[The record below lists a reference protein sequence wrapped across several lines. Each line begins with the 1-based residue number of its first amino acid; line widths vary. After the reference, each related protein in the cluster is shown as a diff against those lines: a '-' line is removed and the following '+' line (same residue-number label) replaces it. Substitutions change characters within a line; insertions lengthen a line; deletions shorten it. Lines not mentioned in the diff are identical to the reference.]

1 MTKESYKIRRQKPV
15 ACHGFGQDT
24 QHEKRLSFY
33 NCVFQM
39 YYILD
44 GKKIRELMEQQNM
57 NVSKLSELSG
67 VSQSCIRNILNEKA
81 MSTRINTAMHL
92 VGALN
97 MDAETIT
104 CEDLLKL
111 IKEVNV

>member
-1 MTKESYKIRRQKPV
+1 MLDVINICLKRIPMESRKHDYKNRTLAAARLRKELEMLSDKVKKLMN
-15 ACHGFGQDT
+15 FGP
-24 QHEKRLSFY
+24 H
-33 NCVFQM
+33 
-39 YYILD
+39 
-44 GKKIRELMEQQNM
+44 
-57 NVSKLSELSG
+57 LSELSG

>member
-1 MTKESYKIRRQKPV
+1 MK
-15 ACHGFGQDT
+15 
-24 QHEKRLSFY
+24 
-33 NCVFQM
+33 
-39 YYILD
+39 
-44 GKKIRELMEQQNM
+44 
-57 NVSKLSELSG
+57 
-67 VSQSCIRNILNEKA
+67 KA

>member
-1 MTKESYKIRRQKPV
+1 
-15 ACHGFGQDT
+15 
-24 QHEKRLSFY
+24 
-33 NCVFQM
+33 M
-39 YYILD
+39 Y
-44 GKKIRELMEQQNM
+44 Q
-57 NVSKLSELSG
+57 KLSELSG

-104 CEDLLKL
+104 CEDLLKANKRSKC
-111 IKEVNV
+111 IKRNLDHYNNF

>member
-1 MTKESYKIRRQKPV
+1 M
-15 ACHGFGQDT
+15 
-24 QHEKRLSFY
+24 
-33 NCVFQM
+33 
-39 YYILD
+39 
-44 GKKIRELMEQQNM
+44 
-57 NVSKLSELSG
+57 
-67 VSQSCIRNILNEKA
+67 SQSYIRNILNEKA

-104 CEDLLKL
+104 GEDLLKL

>member
-1 MTKESYKIRRQKPV
+1 
-15 ACHGFGQDT
+15 
-24 QHEKRLSFY
+24 
-33 NCVFQM
+33 M

-57 NVSKLSELSG
+57 NVSLSELSG

>member
-1 MTKESYKIRRQKPV
+1 M
-15 ACHGFGQDT
+15 F
-24 QHEKRLSFY
+24 
-33 NCVFQM
+33 
-39 YYILD
+39 YILD
-44 GKKIRELMEQQNM
+44 GKIFRELMELQIL

-67 VSQSCIRNILNEKA
+67 VSESCILNILNEKA

>member
-1 MTKESYKIRRQKPV
+1 
-15 ACHGFGQDT
+15 
-24 QHEKRLSFY
+24 
-33 NCVFQM
+33 M

-81 MSTRINTAMHL
+81 MS
-92 VGALN
+92 
-97 MDAETIT
+97 DANYF
-104 CEDLLKL
+104 DYFLLFFLML
-111 IKEVNV
+111 IK